1 MKARHNHNEYII
13 WKIKQ
18 WFVYLGYFF
27 IDIFSTYIHT
37 YIHYINCRTYNMISQ
52 NQTLGLM
59 AMLEDLNIEIT
70 K

>member
-27 IDIFSTYIHT
+27 IDIFSTYHT
-37 YIHYINCRTYNMISQ
+37 FTTSIAGRTI
-52 NQTLGLM
+52 
-59 AMLEDLNIEIT
+59 
-70 K
+70 